1 MGLKLKK
8 KIAIIGC
15 GKIFFKHYEAIK
27 LQKNKNKLELVAI
40 CDQNKKLLDN
50 IKIKNLRKYNTIN
63 NLLNSEKLDIISILT
78 PSGLHYNNAMEC
90 VGKVKTIIIEKP
102 VTLKMSDAKKL
113 LNYSFKKKTNIFVV
127 LQNRFSEPIVELKKA
142 VQKKL
147 FGKIFLATVRLRWS
161 RGKEYYSQ
169 AKWRG
174 TWKHDGGVIA
184 NQSSHFID
192 LFQWIFGMPRKVFSK
207 IKQMQ
212 KINKQVEDTAL
223 AIFEYNEKNKLGLI
237 EATNAIRPKNLEGSL
252 SIIGEKGT
260 VIVGGMTGEKL
271 VEWTIKKNS
280 KVKNL
285 LKINSKI
292 KNGHIK
298 FYEYV
303 LETLTKKNKNS
314 LDVNEAMKSLKIINS
329 IYRSSNSKI
338 MTHIN
343 SNKDTILGADNKKN
357 L

>member
-27 LQKNKNKLELVAI
+27 LQKYKNKLELVAI

-102 VTLKMSDAKKL
+102 VTLKISDAKKL
-113 LNYSFKKKTNIFVV
+113 LDYSSQKKTNIFVV
-127 LQNRFSEPIVELKKA
+127 LQNRFNEPIVELKKA
-142 VQKKL
+142 IQKKL

-174 TWKHDGGVIA
+174 TWKQDGGVIA

-260 VIVGGMTGEKL
+260 VIVGGMTGERL

-343 SNKDTILGADNKKN
+343 SIKDTILGTGSKKN

>member
-1 MGLKLKK
+1 
-8 KIAIIGC
+8 
-15 GKIFFKHYEAIK
+15 
-27 LQKNKNKLELVAI
+27 
-40 CDQNKKLLDN
+40 
-50 IKIKNLRKYNTIN
+50 
-63 NLLNSEKLDIISILT
+63 
-78 PSGLHYNNAMEC
+78 
-90 VGKVKTIIIEKP
+90 
-102 VTLKMSDAKKL
+102 
-113 LNYSFKKKTNIFVV
+113 
-127 LQNRFSEPIVELKKA
+127 
-142 VQKKL
+142 
-147 FGKIFLATVRLRWS
+147 
-161 RGKEYYSQ
+161 
-169 AKWRG
+169 
-174 TWKHDGGVIA
+174 
-184 NQSSHFID
+184 
-192 LFQWIFGMPRKVFSK
+192 MPRKVFSK

-285 LKINSKI
+285 LKIDSKI

-343 SNKDTILGADNKKN
+343 SIKDTILGTDNKKN